1 MKISK
6 KQNKINKQ
14 YGKTNKAM
22 TSVLQ
27 QNQNK
32 KIETKNKMP
41 GALEIDFTK
50 VKRKIRSAPGSA
62 KTSPK
67 TSPTL
72 NRRGWTGFGRPKKKK
87 PLDIST
93 PNLTKSKLESNTFL
107 SSSRLN
113 IALCSAFLSYF
124 FLGSKKK

>member
-1 MKISK
+1 
-6 KQNKINKQ
+6 
-14 YGKTNKAM
+14 M
-22 TSVLQ
+22 TSVIL

-32 KIETKNKMP
+32 KIDTKNKMP

-93 PNLTKSKLESNTFL
+93 PNLTKSKLESNSLL

-113 IALCSAFLSYF
+113 LVLCVAFYHI
-124 FLGSKKK
+124 FLNKKNFDISKLQLLLLNIL